1 MERASDPDSR
11 EMKNHRN
18 CLIILDIIVVVL
30 FSFPRKHR
38 FSDRICIWPSM
49 YDLNW
54 NLIVPKKMNRDDY
67 CLKRRM
73 KLFLIVKNILGIFHD
88 CNLLTIYVFFLEMEE
103 KILHSR
109 IISIIYP
116 ELGINDARE
125 TEIINRNF
133 FTRTREPSCITINEK
148 VLESASSNEFLLI
161 DRRLLFSKLFKIFP
175 ISRVFDSRWKFQFL
189 NAKFH
194 DCLVLY
200 FSLLL
205 SYYFKSSR

>member
-133 FTRTREPSCITINEK
+133 FTRTREPE
-148 VLESASSNEFLLI
+148 VV
-161 DRRLLFSKLFKIFP
+161 
-175 ISRVFDSRWKFQFL
+175 SR
-189 NAKFH
+189 
-194 DCLVLY
+194 
-200 FSLLL
+200 
-205 SYYFKSSR
+205 

>member
-1 MERASDPDSR
+1 
-11 EMKNHRN
+11 
-18 CLIILDIIVVVL
+18 
-30 FSFPRKHR
+30 
-38 FSDRICIWPSM
+38 
-49 YDLNW
+49 
-54 NLIVPKKMNRDDY
+54 
-67 CLKRRM
+67 
-73 KLFLIVKNILGIFHD
+73 
-88 CNLLTIYVFFLEMEE
+88 MEE

-189 NAKFH
+189 NAKSHLHYIFLYYYRITLNPH
-194 DCLVLY
+194 DKRRKKNM
-200 FSLLL
+200 LLIFDIDRCTHYSTIIEIQL
-205 SYYFKSSR
+205 LIIIIY